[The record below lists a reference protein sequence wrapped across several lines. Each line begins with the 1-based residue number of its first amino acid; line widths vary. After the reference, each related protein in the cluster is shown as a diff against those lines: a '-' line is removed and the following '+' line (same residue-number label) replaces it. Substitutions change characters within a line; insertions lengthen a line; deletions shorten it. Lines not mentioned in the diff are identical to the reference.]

1 MRFGKILLILLSILI
16 LPVLASANPR
26 VIHVEWQYQY
36 SGNNLAGFRLYH
48 GNDLACE
55 TADPNATFMDC
66 SVDVPDGESLFT
78 LTSYFKDGTES
89 PPSSPFPYFFSSV
102 LKAVLSADVLKGTSP
117 LTVAFNANSSTGN
130 ILSYDWTFGDGET
143 GVGST
148 ISHVFSPAGSYTVT
162 LKITDDQGATAQATV
177 AIVVTS
183 PSGSNIPPT
192 AVVSS
197 SSTVGDAPLQ
207 VHLDGSGSTDS
218 DGTILSYKWDMG
230 DGGTATGPKLTYT
243 YTTAGSFNATLTVTD
258 NGGLT
263 DSISTPVI
271 VREPPAGSNSNVP
284 PAAVITTSTSQG
296 FAPVAISF
304 DAGGSSD
311 SDGKIRKYFWNFG
324 DGSRGSGIAVDHVY
338 KQAADYTVTLKVKD
352 NKGAVGEAS
361 TVVMVHSGVTNPS
374 MVVEVGELLLTT
386 NWSHVTLKE
395 SFVNPVVV
403 AGPLSYNDPD
413 PAVVRIRNVTATGF
427 DIRIQEWG
435 YLDGSHAEETVNYIV
450 MEQGRYILDNGA
462 RIEAGTFFGG
472 VRFKR
477 HKFIK
482 AFRRR
487 PVLLISIL
495 SNNDEG
501 AVTGWVR
508 GLSRRRFKFKL
519 KGQAANRLPRH
530 AVETVG
536 YIACEQGTGAIG
548 QLLYEVGRTRKAV
561 SDKWYSLS
569 FRSPFTAKPFFFA
582 GIQGYRGRN
591 NTTVRYQDLTTRDVQ
606 VKVEEET
613 SRRKAAHRREVV
625 GYMVFTSS
633 AK

>member
-1 MRFGKILLILLSILI
+1 MRFGKILLILLSIFI
-16 LPVLASANPR
+16 LPVTASAIPR

-48 GNDLACE
+48 GNDLACAI
-55 TADPNATFMDC
+55 ADPNATSMDC

-78 LTSYFKDGTES
+78 LTSYFQDGTES
-89 PPSSPFPYFFSSV
+89 PPSAPISYVFSST
-102 LKAVLSADVLKGTSP
+102 LKAVLTADVLIGESP
-117 LTVAFNANSSTGN
+117 LTVAFDASSSTGN

-143 GVGST
+143 NVGST
-148 ISHVFSPAGSYTVT
+148 VSHVFSTAGSYNVTV
-162 LKITDDQGATAQATV
+162 KITDDQGATAQATV

-183 PSGSNIPPT
+183 PSGNNIPPV

-207 VHLDGSGSTDS
+207 VLLDGSGSTDS

-230 DGGTATGPKLTYT
+230 DGGTATGPTVTYA

-258 NGGLT
+258 DGGLT

-271 VREPPAGSNSNVP
+271 VREPPAGSNGNIP
-284 PAAVITTSTSQG
+284 PSAVISTSASQG
-296 FAPVAISF
+296 FAPIAISF
-304 DAGGSSD
+304 DASGSRD
-311 SDGKIRKYFWNFG
+311 SDGKIRKYTWNFG
-324 DGSRGSGIAVDHVY
+324 DGTRRSGIAVDHVY
-338 KQAADYTVTLKVKD
+338 KQAADYTVTLEVKD
-352 NKGAVGEAS
+352 NRGATSVAS
-361 TVVMVHSGVTNPS
+361 TIIMVRSGVTNPS
-374 MVVEVGELLLTT
+374 LMVEFGELSLNT
-386 NWSHVTLKE
+386 NWSHVALKE

-413 PAVVRIRNVTATGF
+413 PAVVRIRNVTPTGF

-435 YLDGSHAEETVNYIV
+435 YLDGSHAAETVDYIV
-450 MEQGRYILDNGA
+450 MEQGRYLLENGA

-472 VRFKR
+472 VRFKK

-487 PVLLISIL
+487 PVLLTSIL
-495 SNNDEG
+495 SDNEAG
-501 AVTGWVR
+501 AVNGR
-508 GLSRRRFKFKL
+508 IRRLSRRQFKFKL
-519 KGQAANRLPRH
+519 KGQDADRLPRH
-530 AVETVG
+530 AVEKVG
-536 YIACEQGTGAIG
+536 YIALEQGAGSIG
-548 QLLYEVGRTRKAV
+548 QLFYEVGRTRKSV
-561 SDKWYSLS
+561 TDKWHSLS
-569 FRSPFTAKPFFFA
+569 FRSSFATKPFFFA
-582 GIQGYRGRN
+582 GIQGYRARN
-591 NTTVRYQDLTTRDVQ
+591 NATVRYQNLTAKDVQ

>member
-1 MRFGKILLILLSILI
+1 MRFGKIFLILLSILI
-16 LPVLASANPR
+16 LPVLASAHQR
-26 VIHVEWQYQY
+26 VIHVEWQYQHN
-36 SGNNLAGFRLYH
+36 GDNLAGFRLYH
-48 GNDLACE
+48 GNNLACE
-55 TADPNATFMDC
+55 IADPDATSMDC

-89 PPSSPFPYFFSSV
+89 PPSAPFPYVFSSV

-148 ISHVFSPAGSYTVT
+148 ISHVFSPAGSYNVT
-162 LKITDDQGATAQATV
+162 LKITDDQGATDQATV

-183 PSGSNIPPT
+183 PSSSNIPPT

-230 DGGTATGPKLTYT
+230 DGGTATGPKVTYT

-258 NGGLT
+258 DGGLT

-271 VREPPAGSNSNVP
+271 VREPPAGSNRNVP
-284 PAAVITTSTSQG
+284 PTAVITASTSQG

-304 DAGGSSD
+304 DAGASSD
-311 SDGKIRKYFWNFG
+311 SDGKIKKYTWNFG
-324 DGSRGSGIAVDHVY
+324 DGTRRSGVAVDHVY
-338 KQAADYTVTLKVKD
+338 KQAATYTVTLKVKD
-352 NKGAVGEAS
+352 NKGAVSESS
-361 TVVMVHSGVTNPS
+361 TVVTVRSGVTNPS
-374 MVVEVGELLLTT
+374 LAVELGELLLNTS
-386 NWSHVTLKE
+386 WSHVVFKE

-435 YLDGSHAEETVNYIV
+435 YLDGSHAEETVDYIV
-450 MEQGRYILDNGA
+450 MEQGSYILDNGA
-462 RIEAGTFFGG
+462 RVEAGTFFGG
-472 VRFKR
+472 ARFKK

-482 AFRRR
+482 AFRRK
-487 PVLLISIL
+487 PVLLTSVL
-495 SNNDEG
+495 SNNEEG
-501 AVTGWVR
+501 ALNGRIR
-508 GLSRRRFKFKL
+508 GLSRRKFKFKL
-519 KGQAANRLPRH
+519 KGQDANRLPRH
-530 AVETVG
+530 VIETVG

-548 QLLYEVGRTRKAV
+548 QLLYEVGRTRKSV
-561 SDKWYSLS
+561 SDKWHSLS

-591 NTTVRYQDLTTRDVQ
+591 NATVRYQNLTAKDVQ

-613 SRRKAAHRREVV
+613 SRRKAAHRKEVI

-633 AK
+633 AQ

>member
-1 MRFGKILLILLSILI
+1 MSILI

-48 GNDLACE
+48 GNNLACE
-55 TADPNATFMDC
+55 TADPNATSMDC

-89 PPSSPFPYFFSSV
+89 PPSAPFPYVFSSV

-117 LTVAFNANSSTGN
+117 LAVAFNANSSTGN

-148 ISHVFSPAGSYTVT
+148 INHVFSPAGSYNVT
-162 LKITDDQGATAQATV
+162 LKIIDDQGATAQATV

-183 PSGSNIPPT
+183 PSSSNTPPT

-230 DGGTATGPKLTYT
+230 DGGVATGPKVSYT

-258 NGGLT
+258 DGGLT

-271 VREPPAGSNSNVP
+271 VREPAAGGNSNVP

-324 DGSRGSGIAVDHVY
+324 DGTRGSGIAVDHVY

-352 NKGAVGEAS
+352 NKGAVGESS
-361 TVVMVHSGVTNPS
+361 TVVTVQAGITNPS
-374 MVVEVGELLLTT
+374 LVVEVGELLLTT

-482 AFRRR
+482 SFRRR

-536 YIACEQGTGAIG
+536 YIACERGTGAIG
-548 QLLYEVGRTRKAV
+548 QLLYEVGRTRRAV
-561 SDKWYSLS
+561 SDKWHSLS

-582 GIQGYRGRN
+582 GIQAYRGRN
-591 NTTVRYQDLTTRDVQ
+591 NTTVRYQDLTTKDVQ